1 MRAPGKRTLHRRLAA
16 GIIVVI
22 LVAAAAWYTRPV
34 DLYALSPD
42 LGEPQDL
49 TCLLLR
55 YTDNLTEDTTRT
67 LDLTA
72 EDGEDYRQVLSQLES
87 LRFRRFPLGGLLQSL
102 RDGQSR
108 VITPGDFDARYQLGD
123 GTCYVLLQ
131 CRMGWWEAVTYDSH
145 GLRLPAS
152 PSAAGPTPPHH
163 SMNPSG
169 SWPSPLN
176 PIRNISYIY
185 FKVESLYSPN
195 YPSSARRV

>member
-1 MRAPGKRTLHRRLAA
+1 MPP

-55 YTDNLTEDTTRT
+55 YTDNLAEDTTRT

-72 EDGEDYRQVLSQLES
+72 EDGEVYRQVLSQLES

-123 GTCYVLLQ
+123 GTCYVL
-131 CRMGWWEAVTYDSH
+131 RNAAWDGGRPSRTTRTVFAS
-145 GLRLPAS
+145 GPS

-169 SWPSPLN
+169 SWPA
-176 PIRNISYIY
+176 
-185 FKVESLYSPN
+185 VESNP
-195 YPSSARRV
+195 

>member
-1 MRAPGKRTLHRRLAA
+1 M
-16 GIIVVI
+16 
-22 LVAAAAWYTRPV
+22 

-72 EDGEDYRQVLSQLES
+72 EDGEVYRQVLSQLES
-87 LRFRRFPLGGLLQSL
+87 LRFRRFPLGRLLQSL
-102 RDGQSR
+102 RGR
-108 VITPGDFDARYQLGD
+108 PEPRHYPGDFDARYQLGD

-145 GLRLPAS
+145 GLRFRAVSLCGGADATAS
-152 PSAAGPTPPHH
+152 LHESIWELAQP
-163 SMNPSG
+163 
-169 SWPSPLN
+169 
-176 PIRNISYIY
+176 
-185 FKVESLYSPN
+185 VESNP
-195 YPSSARRV
+195 

>member
-42 LGEPQDL
+42 LEAPQDL

-55 YTDNLTEDTTRT
+55 YTGNLAEDTTRT

-72 EDGEDYRQVLSQLES
+72 EDGEAYRQVLSQLEA
-87 LRFRRFPLGGLLQSL
+87 LRFRRFPLGELLQSL

-108 VITPGDFDARYQLGD
+108 VITPGDFDASYQLGD

-131 CRMGWWEAVTYDSH
+131 CRMGWWEPSH
-145 GLRLPAS
+145 MTLTAFAS
-152 PSAAGPTPPHH
+152 GPFPSAAARRPPRR

-169 SWPSPLN
+169 SWPS
-176 PIRNISYIY
+176 R
-185 FKVESLYSPN
+185 
-195 YPSSARRV
+195 